1 VTARHQIILRD
12 ETLRQRVIK
21 LIGALNLDKL
31 WQITIEPYRK
41 KRSLS
46 QNALMWKWIEEVVQ
60 HVYQHT
66 GQDKDDIHE
75 FFKARFLSPRWVKIA
90 DWRIRYYTTR
100 KMTTA
105 EMSTYMDAIYA
116 FCTSELGLFLPLPEE
131 MGR

>member
-1 VTARHQIILRD
+1 VTARHQIIIRD
-12 ETLRQRVIK
+12 EGLRQRV
-21 LIGALNLDKL
+21 LDVIGKLNLDKL
-31 WQITIEPYRK
+31 WQVTIEPYRK

-46 QNALMWKWIEEVVQ
+46 QNALMWKWIDEVVK
-60 HVYQHT
+60 HVYETT
-66 GQDKDDIHE
+66 GQDKDDIHLI
-75 FFKARFLSPRWVKIA
+75 FKQKFANVKCVGLGG
-90 DWRIRYYTTR
+90 DEYLVRSTR

>member
-12 ETLRQRVIK
+12 ENLRQRVIE

-46 QNALMWKWIEEVVQ
+46 QNALMWVWLEEVVK
-60 HVYQHT
+60 HVHETT

-75 FFKARFLSPRWVKIA
+75 FFKAKFLPARQVEMAGDTIEY
-90 DWRIRYYTTR
+90 RTTT
-100 KMTTA
+100 KLTTA
-105 EMSTYMDAIYA
+105 EMSAYMNAIEA
-116 FCTSELGLFLPLPEE
+116 WATSELGLLLPLPVEL
-131 MGR
+131 GR